1 MRVLRLAQSWT
12 TMRVL
17 LSIILSSLGALANLT
32 FVLAIVVYIF
42 AVIGMQLF
50 GRDYTPENFYPDPVP
65 RWNFKDFFH
74 SFMMI
79 FRILCGEWAEPLWDC
94 MRAERNSVS
103 SQTPNSVCLPSTF
116 PYNPSLHSGLGDLLL
131 HLPAGPRH
139 GQLLGTQSLLGFA
152 AQQFQLRGT
161 QIAKGGKNF
170 FFFFCPCWPV
180 EQSCVCCPGNRRGF
194 QIGRRFEKDPHHRQS
209 DQDTRQFEFVR
220 KERKCRQQK
229 GQRRRSRRQS
239 GGRSN
244 RIRRSCRPRPGQQ
257 VAELQC
263 HPISSGRSRF
273 AFHIRQPGSWC

>member
-103 SQTPNSVCLPSTF
+103 RFISSF
-116 PYNPSLHSGLGDLLL
+116 LLL
-131 HLPAGPRH
+131 
-139 GQLLGTQSLLGFA
+139 LLSSTALE
-152 AQQFQLRGT
+152 
-161 QIAKGGKNF
+161 N
-170 FFFFCPCWPV
+170 
-180 EQSCVCCPGNRRGF
+180 
-194 QIGRRFEKDPHHRQS
+194 
-209 DQDTRQFEFVR
+209 
-220 KERKCRQQK
+220 
-229 GQRRRSRRQS
+229 QRYATAL
-239 GGRSN
+239 
-244 RIRRSCRPRPGQQ
+244 IRVQ
-257 VAELQC
+257 
-263 HPISSGRSRF
+263 
-273 AFHIRQPGSWC
+273 